1 MTTAA
6 AADNKIIHFLSI
18 SSSVSFHSFETIQN
32 CLFTSIFCT
41 LSSIGRWWL
50 HTMDVWMEGM
60 QSQKGENDL
69 YNFFNLSHIL
79 LRTETFLFCFDIIS
93 VLAKIM
99 TNDVFIVALPKKKG
113 EIRKAEEEEWH
124 LFVLHFLG
132 HSIDAS
138 TSISFSFFT
147 SFSLLSSC
155 VACCILAQVRNHC
168 KLSKIHRKKTKINKM
183 NRRKEKQEIAF
194 SESTTRRCCG

>member
-99 TNDVFIVALPKKKG
+99 TNDVFNVALPKKRRNKKS
-113 EIRKAEEEEWH
+113 RRRRMA
-124 LFVLHFLG
+124 FVCSSLSRPFDRCVNVDFIQFFHFFFSPFIVRCLLHFGSGTQPLQ
-132 HSIDAS
+132 IVKN
-138 TSISFSFFT
+138 TPKK
-147 SFSLLSSC
+147 
-155 VACCILAQVRNHC
+155 
-168 KLSKIHRKKTKINKM
+168 KLK
-183 NRRKEKQEIAF
+183 
-194 SESTTRRCCG
+194 